1 MINIYALKNKIK
13 GLEATKDAKYI
24 KYIETLKALYNQEL
38 NRPHNKKAKDR
49 KNWNNFLAK

>member
-13 GLEATKDAKYI
+13 RLEATKDPKIAY
-24 KYIETLKALYNQEL
+24 YIETLKAVYLQEI

-49 KNWNNFLAK
+49 QNWNNFLAK

>member
-13 GLEATKDAKYI
+13 GLEATRDPKYI

-49 KNWNNFLAK
+49 QNWNNFLAQ